1 MKQKQF
7 HKLVQAI
14 SRFGLDNVTILA
26 DYSDIPIETARY
38 MIWHELPQ
46 HCISVGVDID
56 FNRIGLTQWMVK
68 IDADRK
74 LDKDVIASFFHDEIG
89 LTSLLSV
96 MLTNSLAMLL
106 AIPENQHY
114 KLERILEY
122 LETSKV
128 IQKYSM
134 DKIEWIRHVSFDPS
148 HYDLQ
153 KRKWT
158 FDWKNIE
165 LESRIKQIDN
175 SPIQA
180 APTVN
185 GSNSPVDHKD
195 LLILRAF
202 QRRVPR
208 SISKLEHIIGSDQ
221 HSLRYHYNKHVKSL
235 IRGYYLKVVP
245 QESDYQNLFLF
256 VYESQSERD
265 LAQARRIALSLPFTT
280 VEWKTNREYAWLALW
295 PGEYVNAAFGYLD
308 QKITRLPGQL
318 KHFLID
324 SKTELTQML
333 PCELFDDE
341 AGMWKYEPK
350 ISLGGFG
357 TVAPIEQEASP

>member
-1 MKQKQF
+1 M
-7 HKLVQAI
+7 
-14 SRFGLDNVTILA
+14 
-26 DYSDIPIETARY
+26 
-38 MIWHELPQ
+38 
-46 HCISVGVDID
+46 
-56 FNRIGLTQWMVK
+56 
-68 IDADRK
+68 
-74 LDKDVIASFFHDEIG
+74 
-89 LTSLLSV
+89 
-96 MLTNSLAMLL
+96 
-106 AIPENQHY
+106 
-114 KLERILEY
+114 
-122 LETSKV
+122 
-128 IQKYSM
+128 
-134 DKIEWIRHVSFDPS
+134 
-148 HYDLQ
+148 
-153 KRKWT
+153 
-158 FDWKNIE
+158 
-165 LESRIKQIDN
+165 ESRIKQIDS

-180 APTVN
+180 APTVD
-185 GSNSPVDHKD
+185 GSNPAVDHKD

-208 SISKLEHIIGSDQ
+208 SISKLEHIIRSDQ

-235 IRGYYLKVVP
+235 IRRYYLKVVP

-256 VYESQSERD
+256 VYEPQSERE

-333 PCELFDDE
+333 PCELFDDA
-341 AGMWKYEPK
+341 AGIWKYEPK

-357 TVAPIEQEASP
+357 TVAPIGQAASP